1 MLKKYSLI
9 LGITAVFIT
18 GFVCLGHGAEQ
29 NITKEPDVTETSGL
43 DKIRALNNDVS
54 NNIITV
60 TGRLSQDKRVAAG
73 SIFITCKDSK
83 TYIVLGSFVDKLKQ
97 VFLDLGEKNV
107 VTVSGIFDGKHEI
120 ICSNQYGFDSANNP
134 IADSRCIR
142 AYHID
147 VTAITENKA
156 SPEEFP
162 APERYSE
169 EENRVKDAL
178 ASSGKGLLKPPG
190 LTQRAIR
197 KVIVTAVNLRSVIK
211 TVEIKFKD
219 KDGQTIKDTLIIS
232 PETVFVRGG
241 TDKLT
246 EGKSQPASITE
257 LKPNQEISV
266 IYTIDYSQVP
276 PRSTAEAVG
285 IIAKQ

>member
-1 MLKKYSLI
+1 MRSKYLLI

-29 NITKEPDVTETSGL
+29 NITKEPDVTETIGL
-43 DKIRALNNDVS
+43 EKIRALNNKII

-73 SIFITCKDSK
+73 SLFITCKDSK
-83 TYIVLGSFVDKLKQ
+83 TYVVQGSFVDKLKQ
-97 VFLDLGEKNV
+97 VLLDLGENNV
-107 VTVSGIFDGKHEI
+107 LTVSGIFDGKHEI

-147 VTAITENKA
+147 VTEIMENKV
-156 SPEEFP
+156 SSEEFP

-169 EENRVKDAL
+169 EENRVKGAL
-178 ASSGKGLLKPPG
+178 VSSGAGLLKPPG

-197 KVIVTAVNLRSVIK
+197 KVLVTAVNLRSVIK

-219 KDGQTIKDTLIIS
+219 KNGQTIKDTLIIS
-232 PETVFVRGG
+232 PETLFVRGG

-246 EGKSQPASITE
+246 EGKSRPASINE

-266 IYTIDYSQVP
+266 IYIIDYSQVP
-276 PRSTAEAVG
+276 PRSTAEAIG
-285 IIAKQ
+285 IIAKE